1 MRFLFAAPNP
11 ALQVINMLS
20 GGRETDKTLK
30 VILRS
35 RTQAAAFHSAA
46 RHDFLEL
53 AHIPYVPADV
63 FAAYVRR
70 RKLRCEGCQN
80 QCQKVRMISPLAQ

>member
-1 MRFLFAAPNP
+1 M
-11 ALQVINMLS
+11 
-20 GGRETDKTLK
+20 
-30 VILRS
+30 S
-35 RTQAAAFHSAA
+35 RPRAQAAAFHSAA

-53 AHIPYVPADV
+53 THIPRAPADV

-80 QCQKVRMISPLAQ
+80 QGQIARVISPLAQ